1 MLNGAHHID
10 GIFTTLLDQEV
21 DLVQANTMLTR
32 ARTLHCNRAR
42 NHACIHSLSTRYI
55 RGIIGVDDHLHM
67 EVAIAYMA
75 DDAVGHTLALD
86 IFLGR

>member
-32 ARTLHCNRAR
+32 ARTLYQR
-42 NHACIHSLSTRYI
+42 
-55 RGIIGVDDHLHM
+55 DHW
-67 EVAIAYMA
+67 
-75 DDAVGHTLALD
+75 
-86 IFLGR
+86 GR